1 MQQPMDPARVT
12 VEVDGHDVGT
22 VAPQLPRAETLPPG
36 TRLVVFAGKS
46 RGWLGKL
53 LPPRG
58 APPLSAIG
66 SSLLARGY
74 VNVGAGEVSG
84 RMAAWGDTSN
94 PSDLAES
101 ST

>member
-1 MQQPMDPARVT
+1 MAPTGVTRVT
-12 VEVDGHDVGT
+12 IEVDGQDVGS
-22 VAPQLPRAETLPPG
+22 VAPQLPRAETLSPG

-46 RGWLGKL
+46 RGWLAKL

-74 VNVGAGEVSG
+74 VDVGAGEIGG
-84 RMAAWGDTSN
+84 RVAVWGD
-94 PSDLAES
+94 A
-101 ST
+101 